1 MPTDREIESKIHD
14 AIVVETERQKN
25 GRLKRIKIDV
35 EALGDAFITKKIL
48 PKKAFP
54 NETKLCVK
62 ISRHQD
68 GRWLVSEIISING
81 QSYSSSAAQVK
92 RVNDKNKLKT
102 ESKGNKKGLKKFPDL
117 DQKYV
122 FNLAVG
128 KSRKKIQNSYGL
140 NLCSED
146 FLEDWQENSFV
157 KLVDYSDVLE
167 IIPNHPESKFKGTII
182 AFNFVKGWQ
191 GFVYC
196 ESINSLVYIKHNLS
210 RLSGSIDL
218 GAKVEFFLGT
228 NFDNRK
234 QLQFVAIDWE
244 SNVNR
249 GNAPEPAITLEFEE
263 FQQSRTLVETLLS
276 EAEQFLMIT
285 SFDVNGKQVYK
296 TDEIVDYLNREYSK
310 YPYQVLEW
318 PKQSITGR
326 STHPRIAN
334 YVSAAIVL
342 FPQNDGGEEE

>member
-1 MPTDREIESKIHD
+1 MPTDEEIESKIHD
-14 AIVVETERQKN
+14 AVIKET
-25 GRLKRIKIDV
+25 IKKKKKIEISIED
-35 EALGDAFITKKIL
+35 LGIAFITKKIFESL
-48 PKKAFP
+48 PKKVLP
-54 NETKLCVK
+54 NGTKLCVK
-62 ISRHQD
+62 ISRFED
-68 GRWLVSEIISING
+68 GRWLVSKIISING
-81 QSYSSSAAQVK
+81 ESYLSSEGQSK
-92 RVNDKNKLKT
+92 RMKDKNEPKT
-102 ESKGNKKGLKKFPDL
+102 EFNSKKKDSKKFPDL

-122 FNLAVG
+122 FNWATG
-128 KSRKKIQNSYGL
+128 KSRRKIPNSYGL
-140 NLCSED
+140 NLCSEG
-146 FLEDWQENSFV
+146 FLRNWQENSFV
-157 KLVDYSDVLE
+157 KLIDYSHVLE
-167 IIPNHPESKFKGTII
+167 IIPNHPESKFTGKIV

-191 GFVYC
+191 GFIFC

-234 QLQFVAIDWE
+234 QLQFVARDWE

-276 EAEQFLMIT
+276 ETEQFLMIT
-285 SFDVNGKQVYK
+285 SFNVSGKQVYK
-296 TDEIVDYLNREYSK
+296 TDDIVNYLNREYSK

-318 PKQSITGR
+318 PNQSITGR
-326 STHPRIAN
+326 FTHPLIAN
-334 YVSAAIVL
+334 YVSVAIVL